1 MKITIVGAGNIG
13 TQFAVHCAEK
23 GHQVTIYTSC
33 PEKIENEL
41 YIVNEENKIIHCGI
55 LQRVTN
61 SAKEAFEKAELIIV
75 CVPAALMD
83 KGANEIAPFAYMGQ
97 KICLASGIGGGECA
111 FKKCIDKGAVLFGLQ
126 RVPSVARLVE
136 YGKTVK
142 AVGYR
147 SMLHVAAIPHAYTE
161 ECCSFVENLF
171 DIPCKAL
178 DNYLNI
184 TLTPSNPILHT
195 ARLMNIFRDYKQG
208 YYYDTVPLF
217 YEEWDENS
225 AKTLLACD
233 EEVQII
239 CKQLDMFDLANV
251 KSLRLHYESE
261 TPQQLAEKLRSI
273 ESLKGLKTPVIACEQ
288 GLIPDFSSRY
298 FSSDFLYG
306 LNILIQIADIFSV
319 SVPNMREVM
328 NWYREASGD
337 GNPGFRFANYGLD
350 DCQKFVEFYKL

>member
-23 GHQVTIYTSC
+23 GHQVTIFTSN
-33 PEKIENEL
+33 PHTINREL
-41 YIVNEENKIIHCGI
+41 HIVNENNEIVHCGI
-55 LQRVTN
+55 LQQVTD

-83 KGANEIAPFAYMGQ
+83 KGANEITPFVYKGQ

-147 SMLHVAAIPHAYTE
+147 SLLHVAAIPHSFAE
-161 ECCSFVENLF
+161 ECCLFVEKLF

-178 DNYLNI
+178 ENYLNI

-195 ARLMNIFRDYKQG
+195 ARLKNIFRDYKQG
-208 YYYDTVPLF
+208 YYYDSVPLF
-217 YEEWDENS
+217 YEEWDEDS
-225 AKTLLACD
+225 AKTLLSCD
-233 EEVQII
+233 EEVQSI
-239 CKQLDMFDLANV
+239 CKQLDMFDLTNV

-261 TPQQLAEKLRSI
+261 TPHQMAKKLRSI
-273 ESLKGLKTPVIACEQ
+273 ESLKGLKTPAKACEQ

-328 NWYREASGD
+328 SWYREASGD
-337 GNPGFRFANYGLD
+337 SNPGFQFADYGLD
-350 DCQKFVEFYKL
+350 DCRKFVEFYKL